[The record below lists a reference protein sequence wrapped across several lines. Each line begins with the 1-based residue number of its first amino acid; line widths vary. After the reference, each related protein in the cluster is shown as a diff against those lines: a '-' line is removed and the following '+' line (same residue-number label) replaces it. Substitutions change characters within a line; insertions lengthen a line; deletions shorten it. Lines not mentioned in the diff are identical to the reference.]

1 MQSAIEQKKEME
13 AVRKAWKMKKPEY
26 NVLPR
31 WFTSAVGIKSIAIMN
46 RIDSRLVDHWGTVIR
61 DGQRIAIFEPYESSV
76 STGMAREIAADLA
89 GRFGF
94 KYRVNL
100 RSYWYPGFTI
110 RVEFYK

>member
-1 MQSAIEQKKEME
+1 MNAIEQEKEIQ

-46 RIDSRLVDHWGTVIR
+46 GIDSRLVDHWGTVTK
-61 DGQRIAIFEPYESSV
+61 DGQRVAVFEPYESAV
-76 STGMAREIAADLA
+76 STDKAREIAADLA
-89 GRFGF
+89 NRFGF
-94 KYRVNL
+94 KYYVSL